1 MDHDQVWQAIDA
13 QRQAVADLLAQLSED
28 DWRQP
33 SLCAGWT
40 VRDVAAHLTLQQ
52 FGPRDMLR
60 ELPHLRLRG
69 MNRQILDMARRHAEL
84 PTAELVA
91 RIRAMIGSR
100 RHNLGVTPLETLI
113 DILVHSQD
121 IAVPVGRRLALDPAA
136 AAVAATRVWALNW
149 PFRARRRMAGF
160 RLSATDTDWAMGS
173 GAEVGG
179 PIEAILLVLTGRLAA
194 LPALSGVGATA
205 LAAKL
210 SATS

>member
-1 MDHDQVWQAIDA
+1 MDRDQVWQAIDA
-13 QRQAVADLLAQLSED
+13 QRQAAADLLAQLSED

-52 FGPRDMLR
+52 IGLRDVLR
-60 ELPHLRLRG
+60 ELPRVRLRG
-69 MNRQILDMARRHAEL
+69 MNRQILDMARRHAKL

-121 IAVPVGRRLALDPAA
+121 IAVPLGRRLALDPAA
-136 AAVAATRVWALNW
+136 AAVAATRVWGLNW

-160 RLSATDTDWAMGS
+160 RLTATDTDWTMGE
-173 GAEVGG
+173 GAEVSA
-179 PIEAILLVLTGRLAA
+179 PMEAILLVLTGRLTA
-194 LPALSGVGATA
+194 LPALSGAGSTA
-205 LAAKL
+205 LAARL
-210 SATS
+210 SAAV

>member
-1 MDHDQVWQAIDA
+1 MNRDQVWQAIDA
-13 QRQAVADLLAQLSED
+13 QRQVIADLLAQLSED
-28 DWRQP
+28 DWQQP
-33 SLCAGWT
+33 SLCVGWT

-52 FGPRDMLR
+52 LGLRDVLR
-60 ELPHLRLRG
+60 ELPHVRLRG

-121 IAVPVGRRLALDPAA
+121 IAVPLGRRLAMDPSAA
-136 AAVAATRVWALNW
+136 AAAATRVWALNW

-160 RLSATDTDWAMGS
+160 RLTATDTDWTMGE
-173 GAEVGG
+173 GAEVSA
-179 PIEAILLVLTGRLAA
+179 PMEAILLVLTGRLTA
-194 LPALSGVGATA
+194 LPALSGTGSTA
-205 LAAKL
+205 LAARL
-210 SATS
+210 SAAV